1 MIYEM
6 RTCHL
11 KPRTVGE
18 FERRFAKAYER
29 RRRLSELAAFWHT
42 EIGPLNQVIQVWP
55 YADLA
60 ERERVRAAAREEG
73 MRAPDLAEL
82 TVSVRAEIMIPLS
95 FSPPLRPGQ
104 MGPYFEIRTY
114 TYAAGELAII
124 EKTWSDVIA
133 SRVQFSPLCAA
144 WRAELGRVN
153 TFVHIWP
160 YRSLDERVDARRR
173 AEATDDWPAGK
184 RAERQGG
191 RDYAVVAQESMIVVP
206 SAFSPL
212 Q

>member
-6 RTCHL
+6 RTYVL
-11 KPRTVGE
+11 KPRTVAE
-18 FERRFAKAYER
+18 FERRFGETYAR
-29 RRRLSELAAFWHT
+29 RRQLSELAACWHT
-42 EIGPLNQVIQVWP
+42 EIGPLNRVIQVWP

-60 ERERVRAAAREEG
+60 ERERVRAAARDQG
-73 MRAPDLAEL
+73 MVAPRIDEL
-82 TVSVRAEIMIPLS
+82 IISVRAEIMMPLS
-95 FSPPLRPGQ
+95 FSPPLRPGR

-114 TYAAGELAII
+114 THAAGELPII

-133 SRVQFSPLCAA
+133 TRVQFSPLCAA
-144 WRAELGRVN
+144 WRAELGSVN

-160 YRSLDERVDARRR
+160 YRSLDERADVRRR
-173 AEATDDWPAGK
+173 AEATGDWPAGK
-184 RAERQGG
+184 KAERSGG

-206 SAFSPL
+206 SSFSPL